1 MPELMS
7 QGLDLAIYG
16 MGTVFFFLTLLV
28 FATMVMSALVP
39 DEIDQSAGQKSAG
52 QKSAGQESAGRSD
65 PKILA
70 AIAAAIH
77 QYRTRR

>member
-7 QGLDLAIYG
+7 QGFALAVYG

-39 DEIDQSAGQKSAG
+39 DEIDHVVPQSGG
-52 QKSAGQESAGRSD
+52 GSD
-65 PKILA
+65 PRILR

-77 QYRTRR
+77 QHRARH